1 MEEKY
6 GDDEYK
12 DDFTMRNI
20 DREDTPE
27 DAQGEP
33 YRSSRRRSRP
43 AREEIKKAPILFR
56 VIAWAG
62 VILFCFVAGYVG
74 TSLALRM
81 LNKKDILVRS
91 DVAENREGAEG
102 VLAED
107 DGEIRLNARKVAF
120 TLHYPKEGTIA
131 TEKVELLSGIMD
143 DDIRQVVGKIISYLP
158 GKFSADVKVLHTF
171 RAGNTL
177 YLDFPAA
184 FVSSLASQ
192 GDKESTLFI
201 TGVVQTMT
209 ENFSP
214 IVKVRFLVDGQVPGE
229 KAGSPVDL
237 SVPWQLPK
245 V

>member
-1 MEEKY
+1 MVENY
-6 GDDEYK
+6 DDEYE

-27 DAQGEP
+27 DVRGEP
-33 YRSSRRRSRP
+33 YRASRRRSRP
-43 AREEIKKAPILFR
+43 AREEVTKAPLLFR
-56 VIAWAG
+56 IIAWAG

-74 TSLALRM
+74 TSLALRV

-102 VLAED
+102 VLAQEN
-107 DGEIRLNARKVAF
+107 GEIRLNARKVAF

-131 TEKVELLSGIMD
+131 SEKVELLSGIMD
-143 DDIRQVVGKIISYLP
+143 DDIRQVVEKIISYLP

-177 YLDFPAA
+177 YLDFPAS

-192 GDKESTLFI
+192 GNEESTLFI
-201 TGVVQTMT
+201 TGIVQTMT

-214 IVKVRFLVDGQVPGE
+214 IVKVRFLVNGQVPGE

>member
-6 GDDEYK
+6 EDEYE
-12 DDFTMRNI
+12 DDYTMRNI
-20 DREDTPE
+20 GREDAP
-27 DAQGEP
+27 DGQGEP
-33 YRSSRRRSRP
+33 YRSSRRRRP
-43 AREEIKKAPILFR
+43 AREEVKKAPLLFR
-56 VIAWAG
+56 IVAWAG

-81 LNKKDILVRS
+81 LNRKDILVRS
-91 DVAENREGAEG
+91 DVAENREGA
-102 VLAED
+102 AEMLEQE
-107 DGEIRLNARKVAF
+107 DGEIRLNARKVGF
-120 TLHYPKEGTIA
+120 TLYYPKEGTIA
-131 TEKVELLSGIMD
+131 AEKVELLSGIMD
-143 DDIRQVVGKIISYLP
+143 DDIRQVVGKIISFLP

-192 GDKESTLFI
+192 GKEESTLFI

-214 IVKVRFLVDGQVPGE
+214 IVKVRFLVDGEVPGE
-229 KAGSPVDL
+229 KSGSPVDL

-245 V
+245 A